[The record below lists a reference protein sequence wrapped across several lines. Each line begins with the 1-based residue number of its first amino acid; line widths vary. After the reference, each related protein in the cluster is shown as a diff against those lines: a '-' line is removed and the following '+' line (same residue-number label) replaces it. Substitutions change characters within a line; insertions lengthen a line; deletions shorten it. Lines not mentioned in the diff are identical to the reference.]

1 MINRDKV
8 HELVGIFY
16 QPTYKTFYIN
26 SPDGK
31 TVTEP
36 LGVFVSLGITT
47 SRKTLDNICSII
59 SSNKEYT
66 ATVVEISSQKV
77 GDQYINTVV
86 ENPESKPKQ
95 YRLTD
100 IPEDTMDKSQA
111 LEELE
116 RMKNLMTPESDLDVL
131 TKYGSRVQRL
141 QYLVD
146 KLNESNG
153 WGSHVIQQCGD
164 SDYRIYHLL
173 VNYVKRDEIEY
184 RIGILVNE
192 KKD

>member
-26 SPDGK
+26 SSDGK
-31 TVTEP
+31 AISAEP

-47 SRKTLDNICSII
+47 SKKTLENICEII

-66 ATVVEISSQKV
+66 AKIVEISSQKL
-77 GDQYINTVV
+77 GEQYINTVI
-86 ENPESKPKQ
+86 SSDGFPKQ
-95 YRLTD
+95 YRLEN
-100 IPEDTMDKSQA
+100 IPSDTMDKEQSIA
-111 LEELE
+111 ELE
-116 RMKNLMTPESDLDVL
+116 KMKGLMTPESDLEVL

-153 WGSHVIQQCGD
+153 WPTHVIQRCGD

-192 KKD
+192 KED